1 MRILLTG
8 ATGYIGKRLQPLL
21 EELGHE
27 VIPASRK
34 LGIDLLDASSLEKL
48 PKEIDVAYY
57 LVHSMAGGGAF
68 VEKDR
73 EAAKNFVGWLN
84 TTSCK
89 QLIYLGGL
97 VTEERLS
104 PHLASRLEVEEI
116 LRGGETPLTALRA
129 GIVIGSGSASFEI
142 IRDLVEKLP
151 VMVAP
156 KWVSSKCQPI
166 AIRDLLFYLSH
177 VVGNE
182 ATYGRTLEVGG
193 PDVLTYKEMLLGFAK
208 VRGLRR
214 FILTVPVL
222 TPHLSSYWLIFVTPT
237 NFHLAM
243 SLVASLK
250 NNAVMSDHTID
261 QLLPHKCLSYEEA
274 LRQTLRKIEENAI
287 VSSWTDSFA
296 ASRLYPNLDAYINVP
311 RHGCLTDRQI
321 HPIKGDPAKVL
332 DRIWSIGGKTGW
344 YGMDWAWKVRGR
356 MDKMVGGVGLRRGR
370 RHPTELERGDALDF
384 WRVLLADKE
393 KGRLLLYAEMK
404 LPGEAWLELRVEGR
418 EMHQIATFRPRG
430 VLGRLY
436 WWALYPFHKPIFKKM
451 AASLCAGPD

>member
-1 MRILLTG
+1 MRILLAG

-34 LGIDLLDASSLEKL
+34 LGIDLLDASSLEQL

-73 EAAKNFVGWLN
+73 EAAKNFIRWLD
-84 TTSCK
+84 TTGCK

-97 VTEERLS
+97 VTEEKLS

-116 LRGGETPLTALRA
+116 LRGGLTPLTALRA

-156 KWVSSKCQPI
+156 RWVSSRCQPI

-250 NNAVMSDHTID
+250 NNAVMNDHTID

-311 RHGCLTDRQI
+311 RHGCLSDHQVREI
-321 HPIKGDPAKVL
+321 EGDPAKVV

-344 YGMDWAWKVRGR
+344 YGVDWAWKIRGK
-356 MDKMVGGVGLRRGR
+356 MDKVVGGVGLRRGR

-384 WRVLLADKE
+384 WRVLLADKG
-393 KGRLLLYAEMK
+393 KGRLLLYAEMR
-404 LPGEAWLELRVEGR
+404 LPGEAWLEFRVEGT
-418 EMHQIATFRPRG
+418 ELHQTATFRPRG

-436 WWALYPFHKPIFKKM
+436 WWSLYPFHKLIFKKM
-451 AASLCAGPD
+451 AARICAAPD